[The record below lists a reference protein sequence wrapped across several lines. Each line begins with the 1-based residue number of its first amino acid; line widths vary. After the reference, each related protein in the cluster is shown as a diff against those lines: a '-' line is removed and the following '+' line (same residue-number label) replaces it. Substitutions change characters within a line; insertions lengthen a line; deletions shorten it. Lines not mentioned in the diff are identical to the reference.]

1 VKSKVNDQTNIIVG
15 AAIDESL
22 ENKVHVSLV
31 ITGIPK
37 KYQTTPI
44 VVKKIVMEKEKP
56 KEVKEKRSLLK
67 ILKNYW

>member
-44 VVKKIVMEKEKP
+44 VVKKIIEKEKP
-56 KEVKEKRSLLK
+56 KEVKEKRSLLR